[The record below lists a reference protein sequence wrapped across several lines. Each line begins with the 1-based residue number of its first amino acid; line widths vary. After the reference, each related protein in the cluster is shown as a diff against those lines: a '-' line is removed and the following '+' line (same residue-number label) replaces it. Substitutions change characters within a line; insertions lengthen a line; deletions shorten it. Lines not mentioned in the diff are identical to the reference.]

1 MTDTRQA
8 GIFIPSQDIETIRR
22 ILDRAQGIQSAAPKA
37 PPVELTAHKFTFGA
51 ESSAKLQ
58 VLLPKLRECV
68 VMALTLSTID
78 FRVMQTIRS
87 LAAQKQA
94 VASGH
99 SRTMKS
105 KHLPDE
111 NGFAHA
117 ADLGAWVGGKVVW
130 TEDCYADIAWA
141 MDKAAT
147 QLGIAS
153 NVRWGAAWDRV
164 LSDFGG
170 AHIAYLAEAKAYA
183 IRHTG
188 SDLIDMPH
196 FEWVD

>member
-22 ILDRAQGIQSAAPKA
+22 ILDRAQGIQPAAPKA
-37 PPVELTAHKFTFGA
+37 PPAELTAHKFTFGA
-51 ESSAKLQ
+51 ESTAKLQ
-58 VLLPKLRECV
+58 VLLPKLRDCV
-68 VMALTLSTID
+68 VRALTLSTVD

-87 LAAQKQA
+87 LADQKQA
-94 VASGH
+94 VATGH

-105 KHLPDE
+105 KHLADA

-130 TEDCYADIAWA
+130 TEDCYADIAFA
-141 MDKAAT
+141 MDQAAT

-170 AHIAYLAEAKAYA
+170 THDAYLTEARAYA
-183 IRHTG
+183 QRHAG